1 MMTKSATVAFKIA
14 KAKQQMIQLEH
25 QNPVLTQKENQKL
38 QQLKLTLQKLY
49 QSYDVDLED

>member
-38 QQLKLTLQKLY
+38 QQLRLTLQKLY